1 MVNLYDIIHLILLV
15 IKKREINQSHPHVSK
30 WCQMSKSI
38 SIIDIRE
45 EVFHSL
51 ILGSYYV
58 VELRSK
64 NFSKFLITPITY
76 NSLKNLRHTP
86 FANGE
91 VKSSDDFNRTIIL
104 ITLLRRGSQVKRWL
118 ELWTII
124 IYSFLFLIKYNNI
137 NI

>member
-1 MVNLYDIIHLILLV
+1 MNLYDIIHLIFLV

-91 VKSSDDFNRTIIL
+91 VKSSDDGFVRWCHTMSNQRL
-104 ITLLRRGSQVKRWL
+104 GGKRKP
-118 ELWTII
+118 EGMQEKPFFFFV
-124 IYSFLFLIKYNNI
+124 Y
-137 NI
+137 

>member
-1 MVNLYDIIHLILLV
+1 MIPVEVEEQSTRRLLFQKQQNKENMRV
-15 IKKREINQSHPHVSK
+15 ELETIDEVQETVRIK
-30 WCQMSKSI
+30 
-38 SIIDIRE
+38 E

-104 ITLLRRGSQVKRWL
+104 ITLLRRGNQVKR
-118 ELWTII
+118 
-124 IYSFLFLIKYNNI
+124 
-137 NI
+137 